1 MTRTVT
7 RPVNRIGQAFGAAGR
22 CLDASLATW
31 MRVPRPWRWVAP
43 IALMGLL
50 WWSSSQT
57 PAPREPSVLRSL
69 LHNGMH
75 VVAFGALAA
84 ATWLAS
90 LPRSPHLGARSAAA
104 RAVLLAVAYGV
115 VDEVHQGYVPGRT
128 SSPAD
133 VLSDACGAL
142 LAVCLLRARY
152 WAPPRP
158 LGLVIALLFASAGS
172 VALATFGPW

>member
-1 MTRTVT
+1 
-7 RPVNRIGQAFGAAGR
+7 
-22 CLDASLATW
+22 
-31 MRVPRPWRWVAP
+31 MRVPRPWRWVVP
-43 IALMGLL
+43 IALMALL

-90 LPRSPHLGARSAAA
+90 LPRSPQHGARAAA
-104 RAVLLAVAYGV
+104 AGAVLLAVAYGV
-115 VDEVHQGYVPGRT
+115 VDEVHQGFVPRRV
-128 SSPAD
+128 SSPVD
-133 VLSDACGAL
+133 VLSDACGAM
-142 LAVCLLRARY
+142 LAVCLLRARTF
-152 WAPPRP
+152 ATPTP
-158 LGLVIALLFASAGS
+158 LALTIGLVAACAGS